1 MLPVCGILI
10 KATDDNQTK
19 ARFLFVS
26 SDRYV
31 SAKKKRKRETDSK
44 EWQEERQREKDPLV
58 LGGIKRNY
66 N

>member
-26 SDRYV
+26 SDHYV
-31 SAKKKRKRETDSK
+31 SAKKEKEKGRQTAKNDRKKRTLLF
-44 EWQEERQREKDPLV
+44 WV
-58 LGGIKRNY
+58 V
-66 N
+66 

>member
-31 SAKKKRKRETDSK
+31 SAKKEKGRQTAKNDRKKRTLLF
-44 EWQEERQREKDPLV
+44 WAV
-58 LGGIKRNY
+58 
-66 N
+66 

>member
-31 SAKKKRKRETDSK
+31 SAKKKEKGRQTAKNDRKKD
-44 EWQEERQREKDPLV
+44 REKRTLLFWAV
-58 LGGIKRNY
+58 
-66 N
+66 

>member
-31 SAKKKRKRETDSK
+31 SAKKKKKKGDRQQRMTGRKT
-44 EWQEERQREKDPLV
+44 ERKGPSCFGRYKKKL
-58 LGGIKRNY
+58 
-66 N
+66 